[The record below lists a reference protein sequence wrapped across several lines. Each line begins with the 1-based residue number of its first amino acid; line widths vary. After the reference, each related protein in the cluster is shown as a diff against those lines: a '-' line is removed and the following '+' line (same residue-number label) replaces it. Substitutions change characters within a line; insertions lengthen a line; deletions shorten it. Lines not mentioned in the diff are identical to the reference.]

1 MELQQYLS
9 PITREESDEYRHN
22 VPLIF
27 FHLVEIHLAIRVCR
41 QFRRI
46 IGYPPPLYSTNQ
58 KLHGC
63 IIRHHKVTIV
73 RCACGRTKY
82 RFVAGLTTGR
92 GTRIR
97 IGA

>member
-1 MELQQYLS
+1 M
-9 PITREESDEYRHN
+9 
-22 VPLIF
+22 
-27 FHLVEIHLAIRVCR
+27 VEIHLPIKVCR

-63 IIRHHKVTIV
+63 IIGHHKVTIV
-73 RCACGRTKY
+73 RCACGRTNY
-82 RFVAGLTTGR
+82 CLVACLTIGR